1 MAAHP
6 ERELIPF
13 LRGELDTAAREGVAR
28 HLEGC
33 GACRAALDD
42 AAGLLRDLARTVP
55 APPEIHWG
63 RYRAEVRERLEARRT
78 ARASWRRWLT
88 WPVPVAASAALAAAL
103 LLVTLLPLGPGV
115 QRGPQPLELG
125 ALEETAIGSRLDLLE
140 NFGVLERLDLLEN
153 LDVIH
158 SLDRLAVRES

>member
-1 MAAHP
+1 MQTHP
-6 ERELIPF
+6 ERELVPF
-13 LRGELDTAAREGVAR
+13 LRGELGAAERQRVAL

-33 GACRAALDD
+33 RECRDTVDD
-42 AAGLLRDLARTVP
+42 VRRILEDLARAVP

-63 RYRAEVRERLEARRT
+63 RYRAELTERLEARRA

-103 LLVTLLPLGPGV
+103 LFVTLGPIGR
-115 QRGPQPLELG
+115 RGPQPLELS

-140 NFGVLERLDLLEN
+140 NFRILERLDLLEN

-158 SLDRLAVRES
+158 SLDRLAVRGG